1 MFFSALDKD
10 RKGPRMLMAETVGGT
25 SRDDD
30 DDNDDGE
37 EADDET
43 SLMSPKSE
51 SQGDKGLR
59 LRKSKSKDKT

>member
-1 MFFSALDKD
+1 
-10 RKGPRMLMAETVGGT
+10 MLMAETVGGT
-25 SRDDD
+25 SHDDD

-43 SLMSPKSE
+43 SLMFPKSE